1 MNPSTQPSSRPAD
14 LDTRILAC
22 PPGGYPWDDWQRE
35 AAAAGVAPDL
45 ASLGRAVM
53 REAYQHDWC
62 HRLKY
67 ECGIDNPDTA
77 AGMVTSAKDQP
88 QLTAARWQ
96 WLLATDG
103 LRFDPWE
110 RNEWS
115 EESLEWREM
124 RRRWDAETD
133 KDLQPDVALQ
143 REACR
148 YIEDFYDL
156 DQLALIDLTGHAI
169 GRADG
174 QTTLW
179 ADFTVIDGVPHRI
192 AHSGVVRIERTS
204 GSSDIDAAIFERVEE
219 S

>member
-1 MNPSTQPSSRPAD
+1 MVSPHRH
-14 LDTRILAC
+14 
-22 PPGGYPWDDWQRE
+22 WD
-35 AAAAGVAPDL
+35 GN
-45 ASLGRAVM
+45 
-53 REAYQHDWC
+53 
-62 HRLKY
+62 HRLEQLY
-67 ECGIDNPDTA
+67 RDLFLGLIDMLHSRLLSLERSSDQFDNVDTA
-77 AGMVTSAKDQP
+77 AGMISCAKDQP
-88 QLTAARWQ
+88 HLVEARWQ

-110 RNEWS
+110 RNEWP

-133 KDLQPDVALQ
+133 TDLQPDVVLQ

-148 YIEDFYDL
+148 YIEEFYDL

-179 ADFTVIDGVPHRI
+179 ADFAVIDGQPHRI

-219 S
+219 F